1 MFLYIFMPMDLILR
15 LFPITKYVSV
25 AMLVYIGSSDGSWEP
40 VGCAGSQ
47 SQEILK
53 RGRCFLNCIIKI
65 FFTLQDGFPI
75 RIKAVNIINEPR
87 IFKGIFAI
95 IKPFLKEKIAN
106 RVRICVLLTFMLMF
120 VSSLLG
126 HCK

>member
-1 MFLYIFMPMDLILR
+1 MEVWKAGGWCWQAVSGR
-15 LFPITKYVSV
+15 LQK
-25 AMLVYIGSSDGSWEP
+25 GENN
-40 VGCAGSQ
+40 
-47 SQEILK
+47 K
-53 RGRCFLNCIIKI
+53 CFLRCTVKI

-106 RVRICVLLTFMLMF
+106 RVRICVILTLMF
-120 VSSLLG
+120 LSSLLSPR
-126 HCK
+126 K

>member
-1 MFLYIFMPMDLILR
+1 MPVVLILR
-15 LFPITKYVSV
+15 LLPITTCISV
-25 AMLVYIGSSDGSWEP
+25 AILVPQMKVWEP

-53 RGRCFLNCIIKI
+53 RGRWQMCFLNCIIKI

-106 RVRICVLLTFMLMF
+106 RVRF
-120 VSSLLG
+120 VSF
-126 HCK
+126 

>member
-1 MFLYIFMPMDLILR
+1 MV
-15 LFPITKYVSV
+15 YVF
-25 AMLVYIGSSDGSWEP
+25 ISDGSLET
-40 VGCAGSQ
+40 
-47 SQEILK
+47 
-53 RGRCFLNCIIKI
+53 RGLCWQAVSGHIKKEENNKCFLNCTIKI

-106 RVRICVLLTFMLMF
+106 RVRICVILTLMLMF
-120 VSSLLG
+120 VSSVLSP
-126 HCK
+126 CK